1 MKHADLVALDR
12 LEPLLQ
18 ALRALPPARPP
29 LREKQRGVFYR
40 GPQAFLHFHT
50 DPAGLFA
57 DLRSAGG
64 RGFERFPVATAA
76 QQQALLQAATMALER
91 PPSRPTGP
99 PP

>member
-1 MKHADLVALDR
+1 MKHADAAALDQ
-12 LEPLLQ
+12 LETLLQ
-18 ALRALPPARPP
+18 SLRAMPPARPP

-40 GPQAFLHFHT
+40 GGQAFLHFHT

-57 DLRSAGG
+57 DLRTGED
-64 RGFERFPVATAA
+64 FERFPLATAA
-76 QQQALLQAATMALER
+76 QQQALLRAATMALQR